1 MTARLTANRKSN
13 PFCCR
18 YFEPGNIPFLFH
30 NEHSIESLAQKIRNG
45 SNPKRSIQRWAIV
58 GPHGSGKS
66 TLIKQLS
73 EQLDCQVHVLH
84 SSTNKLGAT
93 RKIIAKL
100 DRSPLC
106 LVDGYEQLPHG
117 ARLWVAAYSRLKR
130 VTLCVTAHR
139 RPWGFD
145 LLWQTR
151 IDQQVEQHVLDCL
164 LGGNSPALKTTLLE
178 SQAWKDSRA
187 KQKENLRESL
197 FDMYD
202 WWRDTVDEYSRAR

>member
-1 MTARLTANRKSN
+1 MPNRNSN
-13 PFCCR
+13 PFSCR

-30 NEHSIESLAQKIRNG
+30 NEHSIESLACKLQFSSSQR
-45 SNPKRSIQRWAIV
+45 PTVRRWAIV

-84 SSTNKLGAT
+84 SSTNKLQAM
-93 RKIIAKL
+93 REILAKL

-106 LVDGYEQLPHG
+106 LVDGYEQLPHWS
-117 ARLWVAAYSRLKR
+117 RLWIRAYSQLKR

-139 RPWGFD
+139 RPWAFD

-164 LGGNSPALKTTLLE
+164 LGGNDPALKTALLE
-178 SQAWKDSRA
+178 SQAWKDSRE
-187 KQKENLRESL
+187 KQRENLRESL